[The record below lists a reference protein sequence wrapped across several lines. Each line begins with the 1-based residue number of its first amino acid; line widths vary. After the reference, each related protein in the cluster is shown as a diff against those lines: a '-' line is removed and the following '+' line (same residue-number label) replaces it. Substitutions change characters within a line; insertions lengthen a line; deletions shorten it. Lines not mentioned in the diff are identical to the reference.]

1 MCPPLFSELE
11 VREFYQAVLPT
22 VGDYFV
28 VTIEKA
34 NGRGITRQRKV
45 KSVDDLLEA
54 VDGSKDKDKYNT
66 YYAVGGFGDKKKTN
80 YAGKE
85 VDSRA
90 ADNCLYFRAFYLD
103 LDCKGD
109 DKSYANK
116 QAALLAL
123 KDFVS
128 KTNLPKPVLVD
139 SGNGIHPY
147 WPLDRDI
154 DKAEWVSTASVFKDL
169 CSKLEFTNDPT
180 VVADAARIMRC
191 PDTNNW
197 NTEDGTPRRTKLLT
211 PIKTFNYEEIKQKIL
226 DAAEQAGVSKPAFDF
241 TGYIRVQEDD
251 EELQEYVRAKYEN
264 YETKFR
270 KILMLKD
277 EGCAQINY
285 IVANQA
291 TMDEPRWRAVLSVA
305 QVCDDRNKAIH
316 LISKN
321 HPEYDYDETERK
333 AHATRGPYRC
343 ETFESI
349 DASKC
354 EGCIHK
360 GRFSS
365 PIELGRQLKEPQ
377 PVVDEQGQVVKER
390 EAFPPELYPFVRG
403 PNGGIFYQPPPEYD
417 KNAKKKIAAEP
428 YLVYPYDIEIYDRLY
443 SKHSGENIA
452 LNIHLPLDPVRE
464 FYVPLSVTNA
474 AERFKE
480 AMSSKGVVV
489 ANKNYWEHLMS
500 YTNKWAAY
508 LQSVKRLSVL
518 RDQLGWSEDG
528 ESFALGNTEYF
539 RDGTERPCPPSDS
552 TRKIAKYFHPSGDF
566 KTWKKAFN
574 QFAKPGFENH
584 AIFALSG
591 FSSPLMRLANIHG
604 ITLVAYG
611 EDAGTGKTISIKGA
625 LSIWGDPTEQ
635 LVTSTTENA
644 RIQRMSALNSLPYG
658 SDEQTNIMPEAL
670 SNFIYASSLG
680 SHKVRM
686 NASSNTEREDL
697 PIFHTHSMMSTNE
710 DFYQKLKSHRADPEG
725 EFARC
730 IQIEFHMPSTMN
742 ADWAREHLE
751 PLNANCGHAGIT
763 FIKYVVCNVEAI
775 KKRIEENCRR
785 FSKDFDAQS
794 KHRYWVNW
802 VGTLLTGS
810 EISKKLGLH
819 DYDIEHTYRH
829 LLKKLRAIELE
840 NAGKIGEASDILQAF
855 IYSNT
860 SNMLVVDS
868 TADLRKTPS
877 YIPARIP
884 LSFKGLVMRVEPDA
898 DRLYVIQSALLD
910 YLKEKKFSPKRFEE
924 SLLASNTMLGPPKKV
939 RIARAWGSA
948 PQTPVTA
955 YTFNI
960 KVDINSV
967 NDDTE

>member
-1 MCPPLFSELE
+1 MYPPLFSELE
-11 VREFYQAVLPT
+11 VREFYKAVLPS

-28 VTIEKA
+28 VTIEKV
-34 NGRGITRQRKV
+34 NGKGITRQRKV
-45 KSVDDLLEA
+45 KGVDDLLDAIE
-54 VDGSKDKDKYNT
+54 GSKDRNNYNT

-116 QAALLAL
+116 QAALVAL

-147 WPLDRDI
+147 WPLDQDI

-169 CSKLEFTNDPT
+169 CAKLGFTNDPT

-197 NTEDGTPRRTKLLT
+197 NTEDGTPRHTKLLT
-211 PIKTFNYEEIKQKIL
+211 PIKAFNYEEIKQRII
-226 DAAEQAGVSKPAFDF
+226 DAADQAGVSKPAFDF
-241 TGYIRVQEDD
+241 TGYIRVKEDD

-270 KILMLKD
+270 RILMLKD
-277 EGCAQINY
+277 EGCAQINH

-305 QVCDDRNKAIH
+305 QVCDDRDKAIH
-316 LISKN
+316 LISKH
-321 HPEYDYDETERK
+321 HPEYDYTETEKK
-333 AHATRGPYRC
+333 AHATKGPYRC

-354 EGCIHK
+354 EDCIHR
-360 GRFSS
+360 GRLSS
-365 PIELGRQLKEPQ
+365 PIELGRQLKAPQ
-377 PVVDEQGQVVKER
+377 PVVNEQGEVVKER

-403 PNGGIFYQPPPEYD
+403 PNGGIYYQPAPEID
-417 KNAKKKIAAEP
+417 KATKKKSTPDP
-428 YLVYPYDIEIYDRLY
+428 YLIYPYDIEVYDRLY
-443 SKHSGENIA
+443 SKHSGENVA

-464 FYVPLSVTNA
+464 FYVPLSVTNSS
-474 AERFKE
+474 ERFKE
-480 AMSSKGVVV
+480 VMSSKGVVV
-489 ANKNYWEHLMS
+489 ANKNYWELLMS

-508 LQSVKRLSVL
+508 LQSVRSLSVL
-518 RDQLGWSEDG
+518 REQLGWSEDG
-528 ESFALGNTEYF
+528 ESFALGHTEYLK
-539 RDGTERPCPPSDS
+539 DGAERPCPPSDN
-552 TRKIAKYFHPSGDF
+552 TRKVSKYFRTSGDF
-566 KTWKKAFN
+566 KVWKKAFN
-574 QFAKPGFENH
+574 QFARPGFEDH

-591 FSSPLMRLANIHG
+591 FDTPLMRLANTHG
-604 ITLVAYG
+604 ITLVAYSG
-611 EDAGTGKTISIKGA
+611 EPGTGKTISIKGA
-625 LSIWGDPTEQ
+625 LSVWGDPTEQ

-644 RIQRMSALNSLPYG
+644 RIQRMSVLGSLPYG
-658 SDEQTNIMPEAL
+658 SDEQTNMLPESI
-670 SNFIYASSLG
+670 SNFVYAGSLG

-686 NASSNTEREDL
+686 NSSSNTEREDL
-697 PIFHTHSMMSTNE
+697 PIFYTHSMLSTNE
-710 DFYQKLKSHRADPEG
+710 DFYKKLRDHRIDPEG
-725 EFARC
+725 EIARC
-730 IQIEFHMPSTMN
+730 IQIEFSMPSIMTT
-742 ADWAREHLE
+742 DWARENLQ
-751 PLNANCGHAGIT
+751 PLNDNYGHAGIV
-763 FIKYVVCNVEAI
+763 FIKHVVTHTDEI
-775 KKRIEENCRR
+775 KARIEENCRR
-785 FSKDFDAQS
+785 FSKDFEAQS

-802 VGTLLTGS
+802 VGAWLTGA

-819 DYDIEHTYRH
+819 DYDIERIYRH

-840 NAGKIGEASDILQAF
+840 NQGKIAEAADILNSF

-868 TADLRKTPS
+868 TADLRKNPS
-877 YIPARIP
+877 YMPARIP

-898 DRLYVIQSALLD
+898 DRLYIIQSAILD
-910 YLKEKKFSPKRFEE
+910 YLKEKKFSSKRFEE
-924 SLLASNTMLGPPKKV
+924 SLIASGVMLGPVKKT
-939 RIARAWGSA
+939 RIARAWGNA
-948 PQTPVTA
+948 PQTPVNA
-955 YTFNI
+955 YAFNI

-967 NDDTE
+967 NDDME